1 MDYLYEDDEIICKIN
16 NFEMLS
22 DKNIKKISKD
32 RRGLLYS
39 SKSELKSPSKI

>member
-22 DKNIKKISKD
+22 DKNIRRYQKIGGVFYILQNLE
-32 RRGLLYS
+32 RC
-39 SKSELKSPSKI
+39 LKY